1 MNEKE
6 EMTLQQS
13 VVHSEP
19 LRLVNLTKRFGS
31 LVAVKSLQLVAEPGR
46 ITTLLGPSGCGKTT
60 TLRLVAGFYTPD
72 EGEIYIGNERITDLP
87 PYKRPTR
94 TVFQNYALFP
104 HMTVFQNVAFGLEL
118 QKIPARE
125 RKVRVEEALEMVGLA
140 GLGDRQ
146 PGQLSGGQQQ
156 RVALARA
163 LITRP
168 KLLLLDEPLSNLDAK
183 LRITM
188 REEIRRLQR
197 SLGITVVYVT
207 HDQEEA
213 LSLSDTIAVLD
224 HGELLQLGTPA
235 EVYELPASRFVA
247 QFLGLSNF
255 LQGEVLDVQNGHAA
269 VRIGEH
275 ITRVRARGDTKAE
288 TNAVVSVR
296 PENLLVSRDQ
306 VEGISGRVVT
316 TSYLGA
322 IARYHVAIPGQEEE
336 VVVDEHAPLGDRL
349 FQNGQEIWIRL
360 RPERAVI
367 VE

>member
-1 MNEKE
+1 
-6 EMTLQQS
+6 MTIKQPTGQ
-13 VVHSEP
+13 SEP
-19 LRLVNLTKRFGS
+19 LRLVSLTKRFGS
-31 LVAVKSLQLVAEPGR
+31 IEAVKSLNLVAEPGQ

-60 TLRLVAGFYTPD
+60 TLRLVAGFYIPD

-104 HMTVFQNVAFGLEL
+104 HMSVYDNVAFGLEL
-118 QKIPARE
+118 QKRPAAE
-125 RKVRVEEALEMVGLA
+125 RRRRVEEALEMVGLG

-163 LITRP
+163 LVTEP

-183 LRITM
+183 LRIIM

-213 LSLSDTIAVLD
+213 LSLSDKIAVMD
-224 HGELLQLGTPA
+224 RGELLQLGTPA
-235 EVYELPASRFVA
+235 EVYEIPASRFVA

-255 LQGEVLDVQNGHAA
+255 LQGQVVDVSNGNAR
-269 VRIGEH
+269 VRIGDYVAP
-275 ITRVRARGDTKAE
+275 VRARGDTRPGSE
-288 TNAVVSVR
+288 AVVSVR
-296 PENLLVSRDQ
+296 PENLLVSRASQ
-306 VEGISGRVVT
+306 EGIAGQVVT
-316 TSYLGA
+316 TSYLGS
-322 IARYHVAIPGQEEE
+322 IARYHVTIPGQTGE
-336 VVVDEHAPLGDRL
+336 VIVDEHAPLGSRL
-349 FQNGQEIWIRL
+349 FHHGEAIWIQL